1 MSDNRTE
8 LPLAKLLF
16 DGGAARDFPTV
27 LNIIASAS
35 TLWPHG
41 FTTRLALSDGMG
53 LLEMSPDTEQD
64 RGHSLADALLALMTS
79 DGFSDVGQWLDGL
92 GIYRLTECPVLS
104 AGAWSG
110 WFSRLYTGSW
120 GVELTGSRDALLRR
134 HLTPAELSE
143 EICRAARLAKYVS
156 GSDGY
161 LVDAPRGGDSVR
173 VSTMGHE
180 DYPSLYKDDEDIV
193 AWTVLEWLSRSGKG
207 QEALSEYLANRAE
220 VVETS
225 ISAAAGPS
233 VTRDN

>member
-1 MSDNRTE
+1 MSDNKTE

-41 FTTRLALSDGMG
+41 FTTRLVLRDGVG
-53 LLEMSPDTEQD
+53 LLEMSPDTGQD

-79 DGFSDVGQWLDGL
+79 EGFSDVGQWLDGL

-110 WFSRLYTGSW
+110 WVSRLYTGRW

-134 HLTPAELSE
+134 HLTPVELSE

-193 AWTVLEWLSRSGKG
+193 AWTVLEWLSRAGKG
-207 QEALSEYLANRAE
+207 QEALSEYLADQTARVDA
-220 VVETS
+220 S
-225 ISAAAGPS
+225 ISAAAGTS